1 MLALLFR
8 FWPHIVGAVA
18 AIFVGWK
25 FRQSGVE
32 AERALQAKEKLAAVE
47 DRLKMDREATDIERH
62 VSSLSEDEARKEA
75 MRWSR
80 H

>member
-32 AERALQAKEKLAAVE
+32 AERA
-47 DRLKMDREATDIERH
+47 
-62 VSSLSEDEARKEA
+62 
-75 MRWSR
+75 
-80 H
+80 